1 MNNDGELLIPRKG
14 ISSDKQ
20 HLISSTM
27 GQTERSIIFRK
38 NFTDRL
44 SSCLLASHRIVCEC
58 CFKDLMVG
66 GQCKTCPECSRK
78 YGEPS
83 SPSDGRKCTGPGPR
97 PAKFDEVPSANFQYR
112 RSRPHV
118 PKCNKPSQSFNRSN
132 NLDMFLR
139 NHVNACQEN
148 LQNCQNMETSITT
161 AMEDKEKMK
170 KIFLQCNKKLEALK
184 ADISNLQEMNI
195 RRIQRLDRDKC
206 RLKGRRCT
214 VEAISKKIRA
224 FKGKLDVVN
233 RFEEAVQLTDEDP
246 YVEVSA
252 GLRDIQKFVKD
263 DELRGERLLQISKEL
278 EVRVEITEGCL
289 RQQEDEISEPD
300 DCDEVG
306 YLEPCITKSL
316 ATCSL
321 LSRRITITDLLA
333 LDQFTKCRVQ
343 GGTVFAAQNFKHR
356 RRYAKFF
363 ISETNQLLLGHLQD
377 IELPQNSQV
386 VEYSEIMKI
395 REHHLQQLFLEL
407 SDGRTSLG
415 RLYINILP
423 DNTRASHFYLLCIGE
438 MGPSY
443 ANTRILDICDKGHDR
458 LESLRCGDYEN
469 NNGTGGKPLVPI
481 TPEDVAD
488 VRLSARG
495 GILAGIG
502 TGEDRM
508 IGQFKIYLKH
518 DARRFCKST
527 FATIE
532 DGLDI
537 LNRAVVRYS
546 NIAEVFIKEC
556 GVVLWKQG
564 ST

>member
-1 MNNDGELLIPRKG
+1 MHDFNQRQRDSAEGEARGVKETTYTLEDLSEMNNDGELLIPRKG

-58 CFKDLMVG
+58 CFKDLKVG
-66 GQCKTCPECSRK
+66 GQCKTCPECYRK

-83 SPSDGRKCTGPGPR
+83 SPSDGKKCTGPGPR

-118 PKCNKPSQSFNRSN
+118 PKCNKPSQGFKRSD

-148 LQNCQNMETSITT
+148 LQNCQNMETSITA

-170 KIFLQCNKKLEALK
+170 KTFLQCNKKLEALK
-184 ADISNLQEMNI
+184 ADISNLQEMNT

-224 FKGKLDVVN
+224 FKGKLDLAN
-233 RFEEAVQLTDEDP
+233 RFQEAVQLTDEDP

-252 GLRDIQKFVKD
+252 GLRDIQKFVKE
-263 DELRGERLLQISKEL
+263 DELRGERLLQ
-278 EVRVEITEGCL
+278 
-289 RQQEDEISEPD
+289 
-300 DCDEVG
+300 
-306 YLEPCITKSL
+306 
-316 ATCSL
+316 
-321 LSRRITITDLLA
+321 
-333 LDQFTKCRVQ
+333 
-343 GGTVFAAQNFKHR
+343 
-356 RRYAKFF
+356 
-363 ISETNQLLLGHLQD
+363 
-377 IELPQNSQV
+377 
-386 VEYSEIMKI
+386 YSEIMKI
-395 REHHLQQLFLEL
+395 REHHSQQLFLEL

-443 ANTRILDICDKGHDR
+443 SNTRILDICDKGHDR

-488 VRLSARG
+488 VRLSTRG

-546 NIAEVFIKEC
+546 NIAEVFIKDC